1 MCQDGMKR
9 IQYHG
14 MKILQRLSL
23 TLLMRIKKNTKNA
36 EIETVGHLEIIRIT
50 GVDVAGIKEED
61 SEGSVVDTDDMKEL
75 RVKTKSNLKNKS
87 HSKLLENIHIL
98 KRIALLQSRQ
108 KHQLN
113 QNPLLYQFES

>member
-1 MCQDGMKR
+1 
-9 IQYHG
+9 
-14 MKILQRLSL
+14 
-23 TLLMRIKKNTKNA
+23 MRIKKNTKNA

-98 KRIALLQSRQ
+98 KRIALHQSRQ